1 MKPSTTLFDLDGNP
15 YDISSPAIRCRAE
28 MAGATVFVVEGRIG
42 KLRVLDFS
50 EREAELTYR
59 DEVSSIA
66 CPGCGGIQNCNCDAD
81 DPDDVD
87 AYVGK

>member
-1 MKPSTTLFDLDGNP
+1 MRKPDRFDLEGNP
-15 YDISSPAIRCRAE
+15 YDLSSAAIQARAD

-59 DEVSSIA
+59 EESDEVA
-66 CPGCGGIQNCNCDAD
+66 PKCGWCGALESVCKCCD
-81 DPDDVD
+81 
-87 AYVGK
+87 